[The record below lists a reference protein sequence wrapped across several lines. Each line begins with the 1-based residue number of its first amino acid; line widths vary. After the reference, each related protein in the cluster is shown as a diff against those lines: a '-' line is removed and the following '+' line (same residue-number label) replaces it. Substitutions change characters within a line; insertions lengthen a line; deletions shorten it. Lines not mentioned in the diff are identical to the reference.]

1 MTVTKLLAG
10 KVAVVT
16 GAGRGFGAGIAR
28 GLAQAGAHLCLIDI
42 NADELA
48 ATQREI
54 ANDAA
59 AAGREALALTV
70 DVSNFS
76 QMAAAVEQ
84 VVARWG
90 RLDLLV
96 SNAAIMPLVSFAD
109 TTPALWEKMMAVN
122 LTGVF
127 NGVKAVWPQMV
138 AQGGGHCVAIASGS
152 SVRGFVDEVAYCT
165 AKHGLEG
172 FTKALAIESEAHNI
186 AVNTMGPGKLIKPT
200 SISRVEAEQA
210 ELERR
215 AAWTDPLTLA
225 PAFVWLA
232 LQPPARYTGLRFDAG
247 PLADTIAAE
256 GYDFAFAPT
265 KVTRYVED
273 FVARVEERARWTQLI
288 KPEAL

>member
-1 MTVTKLLAG
+1 MLDATKLLAG

-48 ATQREI
+48 VTQREI
-54 ANDAA
+54 ATDAA
-59 AAGREALALTV
+59 ATGREALAFTV
-70 DVSNFS
+70 DVSDFS
-76 QMAAAVEQ
+76 QMATAVEQ

-172 FTKALAIESEAHNI
+172 FSKALAMESEAHSI

-200 SISRVEAEQA
+200 SISRVEADQA
-210 ELERR
+210 EPERR
-215 AAWTDPLTLA
+215 AVWTDPLTLA

-256 GYDFAFAPT
+256 GYDFAFAPA

-273 FVARVEERARWTQLI
+273 FVARCEERARWTTL
-288 KPEAL
+288 KVT